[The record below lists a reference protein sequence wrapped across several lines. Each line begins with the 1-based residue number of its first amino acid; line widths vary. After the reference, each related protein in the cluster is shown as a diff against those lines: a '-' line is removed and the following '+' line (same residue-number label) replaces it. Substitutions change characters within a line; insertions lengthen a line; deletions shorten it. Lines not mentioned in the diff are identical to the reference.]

1 MEEKE
6 VIKNLKEHI
15 LHCIKD
21 HGRLTKFDKGW
32 CIRYIMDFVFYD
44 SADSEKV
51 MTKKAE
57 QFLKEKVLDRIDIPS
72 EEFEEL
78 TYIIVGD
85 SVVINS
91 KGNGMLC
98 VTKKYI
104 AEFIRELKGIGE
116 AV

>member
-6 VIKNLKEHI
+6 IIKNLKEHI

-21 HGRLTKFDKGW
+21 HGRLTKFDKGY
-32 CIRYIMDFVFYD
+32 CLRYIMGFLFFD
-44 SADSEKV
+44 SADNEKV

-57 QFLKEKVLDRIDIPS
+57 QFFKEKVLNRIDIPS
-72 EEFEEL
+72 EEFEKL
-78 TYIIVGD
+78 TYIVIGD
-85 SVVINS
+85 SVVIDS
-91 KGNGMLC
+91 KENGMLC

-104 AEFIRELKGIGE
+104 AEFIKELKGIGE